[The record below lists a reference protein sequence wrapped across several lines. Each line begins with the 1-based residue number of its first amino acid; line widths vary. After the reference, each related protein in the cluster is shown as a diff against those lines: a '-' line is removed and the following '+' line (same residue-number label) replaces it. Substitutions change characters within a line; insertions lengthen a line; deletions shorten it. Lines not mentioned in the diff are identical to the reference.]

1 MWSLPHLV
9 KGSAGVE
16 VVPPP
21 LPSWLRFSDVLVGSP
36 EVTKLVRVRN
46 EGPIGALVNWTVREP
61 DDSGPDDRLVE
72 VGRCTRVVRT
82 DIPGK
87 EGDRKKDVLYAP
99 LAGERASDAMREL
112 WHKVK
117 VPKGKE
123 LQDTLVSRK
132 VRTEDELQVPSA
144 SHHLP

>member
-1 MWSLPHLV
+1 MRAACGAQP
-9 KGSAGVE
+9 E
-16 VVPPP
+16 ET
-21 LPSWLRFSDVLVGSP
+21 FQDVD
-36 EVTKLVRVRN
+36 
-46 EGPIGALVNWTVREP
+46 REI
-61 DDSGPDDRLVE
+61 DRLVE
-72 VGRCTRVVRT
+72 EGRCTRVVRT

-132 VRTEDELQVPSA
+132 VRTEDELQVHSPSA

>member
-1 MWSLPHLV
+1 MGWS
-9 KGSAGVE
+9 E
-16 VVPPP
+16 PP
-21 LPSWLRFSDVLVGSP
+21 LSVRAACGAQPEETFQDVDH
-36 EVTKLVRVRN
+36 E
-46 EGPIGALVNWTVREP
+46 I
-61 DDSGPDDRLVE
+61 DRLVE
-72 VGRCTRVVRT
+72 EGRCTRVVRT

-132 VRTEDELQVPSA
+132 VRTEDELQVRSPSA